1 MGRRSL
7 QASSAGINAIKKAL
21 KRKAAGQTYVAGV
34 VGCSR
39 QTIWSLLQG
48 NPTDC
53 DVFMQVCKELGLS
66 WEEHVEADS
75 SAELE
80 QDSYGQIDDLV
91 LSVREEI
98 RSSIQERC
106 GTMRVL
112 DMEQSIGLSAIYTNV
127 NILEKMTGRRRLA
140 LSELLERCNDVDFD
154 RFGLADIQQKRVDGL
169 EAVEQHD
176 KLMVLG
182 KPGAGKTTFLK
193 RLAILCIEEVFQ
205 AKRVPVFITL
215 KAFAEAPGQPTL
227 FEYLP
232 QSFEPHQKIERS
244 LEVANKLQTILEA
257 GQALILLDG
266 LDEVRDTD
274 NQRVIREIQKFAIQF
289 NRNQFVMTCRIA
301 AREYTFE
308 RFTEVEVADFDDDQI
323 RDFVTKWFS
332 TQNDSVKSEPF
343 LEKLETDDRI
353 RELATNPLLLTLL
366 CLVFGEA
373 ADFPTNRSEL
383 YEEGLDVLLK
393 KWDAK
398 RNIERGSFASRS
410 VRVYKKLSLQ
420 RKEDLLSHLAYT
432 FFERG
437 EYFFKQ
443 RVVVDRIIQFIRN
456 APNISQ
462 AEADLELD
470 GAAVL
475 KSIEAQHGLLIER
488 ARNIYSFSH
497 LTFQEYF
504 AARQIKEQRDDALL
518 GDVVSHIAEKRW
530 REVFRLTIE
539 MLPDASQLLQLMKG
553 EIDRLLMGDEKLQR
567 FLVWLQEKSRSVNAS
582 YKPVAI
588 RAFYLDLDL
597 ARDLDLALA
606 RDLDL
611 ALDRDLDLAHF
622 LAFARDLDLA
632 LDLDLDLAHFLALAR
647 ELDLNSQLKHKLQEL
662 KEELPV
668 LSRHIRE
675 NFRHCWTANGQAWA
689 EQLRQVIIQHRNI
702 GHDWQFSEAQQEKLR
717 QYYDA
722 NKLLVDC
729 LNSDCYVNPKVRQE
743 IEETLLLPFSA
754 SHTSEATAE
763 IEKSTNSRELE

>member
-1 MGRRSL
+1 MVEKSL
-7 QASSAGINAIKKAL
+7 QATPEGKKAAQDAL
-21 KRKAAGQTYVAGV
+21 TGLGITQKLLSARKNISLSTVSKFFNCKPVDRILFVQICETLNLDWQAIAGTAQPENSPIEEIG
-34 VGCSR
+34 
-39 QTIWSLLQG
+39 TIVQ
-48 NPTDC
+48 
-53 DVFMQVCKELGLS
+53 
-66 WEEHVEADS
+66 
-75 SAELE
+75 
-80 QDSYGQIDDLV
+80 
-91 LSVREEI
+91 SVRQEI
-98 RSSIQERC
+98 RSSIQEQC

-112 DMEQSIGLSAIYTNV
+112 DMTQPIGLSAIYTNV
-127 NILEKMTGRRRLA
+127 NILEKMTRQQTPK
-140 LSELLERCNDVDFD
+140 LSELIERCKDADFD

-169 EAVEQHD
+169 EAVEQHN
-176 KLMVLG
+176 KLIVLG

-193 RLAILCIEEVFQ
+193 RLAILCIDEAFQ
-205 AKRVPVFITL
+205 ANRVPVFITL

-227 FEYLP
+227 LEYLP
-232 QSFEPHQKIERS
+232 QSFERYQNERS
-244 LEVANKLQTILEA
+244 IEIATKLQTILEA

-274 NQRVIREIQKFAIQF
+274 NQRVIREIQDFARQF
-289 NRNQFVMTCRIA
+289 HRNQFVMTCRIA

-308 RFTEVEVADFDDDQI
+308 QFTEVEVADFDDDQI
-323 RDFVTKWFS
+323 RDFVAKWFNAK
-332 TQNDSVKSEPF
+332 NDSVKSESF
-343 LEKLETDDRI
+343 LAKLKNDDRI

-398 RNIERGSFASRS
+398 RNIERD
-410 VRVYKKLSLQ
+410 RVYRKLSLQ

-462 AEADLELD
+462 DEADLELD

-504 AARQIKEQRDDALL
+504 AARQIKEQRTDALL
-518 GDVVSHIAEKRW
+518 SDVVSHVAEKRW
-530 REVFRLTIE
+530 REVFRLTVE

-553 EIDRLLMGDEKLQR
+553 EVDQILAGDEKLQR
-567 FLVWLQEKSRSVNAS
+567 FLVWVQEKSRSDEGYN
-582 YKPVAI
+582 KPVVTRSLYFAI
-588 RAFYLDLDL
+588 DLVRIRDDRILQLIMPLSIIDDQLLDINLT
-597 ARDLDLALA
+597 LALSFTCDHDDRA
-606 RDLDL
+606 LNF
-611 ALDRDLDLAHF
+611 ALDSIR
-622 LAFARDLDLA
+622 
-632 LDLDLDLAHFLALAR
+632 
-647 ELDLNSQLKHKLQEL
+647 NPEL
-662 KEELPV
+662 KYQLQKLKEQLPDR
-668 LSRHIRE
+668 SSENKE
-675 NFRHCWTANGQAWA
+675 NFKQWWKMNGQAWA
-689 EQLRQVIIQHRNI
+689 EQLRQVMIQHCNI

-729 LNSDCYVNPKVRQE
+729 LNSDCYVNPEVRQE
-743 IEETLLLPFSA
+743 IEETLLLPIS
-754 SHTSEATAE
+754 E
-763 IEKSTNSRELE
+763 IEKRENK